1 MPVPGRVPG
10 LPVRPGLLM
19 AAVFGLWGCQLD
31 EVSVA
36 LPKDV
41 LVAEVFVLMGDGED
55 QASAFLHWT
64 LGTRPVQDL
73 LDASVAFVIG
83 DTVVIPLAAEGKAEC
98 LLPGS
103 ADRVDGV
110 CFTAPTLLEDFLRPG
125 DRLEVEIRLG
135 REMELKGGSVVP
147 QDIRLLRPR
156 FAACA
161 LPPARNLQ
169 ITWNRSAG
177 SWAYYAEA
185 TIWNLRRALAPMG
198 IEAEADSVALV
209 GLAISESDTTIMF
222 PREFGIFNRGV
233 LQQEVA
239 LALQEGLPPGAV
251 AEVTVAALDRNWVN
265 WVRGGNFNPSG
276 TVRIPSLRGDGFG
289 VLGSAVRRN
298 VAILGGFPT
307 QTTPSCFSLF

>member
-1 MPVPGRVPG
+1 MASARFRRWQIVSG
-10 LPVRPGLLM
+10 LALAAAYGL
-19 AAVFGLWGCQLD
+19 AGCELD

-41 LVAEVFVLMGDGED
+41 LVAEVFVLLGDGDD

-64 LGTRPVQDL
+64 LGTRPARDL
-73 LDASVAFVIG
+73 MRASVALVVG
-83 DTVVIPLAAEGKAEC
+83 DTLEVPLATGLEAEC
-98 LLPGS
+98 LLPES
-103 ADRVDGV
+103 ADKVEGACFAASPGLEEWLGPGSRV
-110 CFTAPTLLEDFLRPG
+110 
-125 DRLEVEIRLG
+125 EVEIRLDQ
-135 REMELKGGSVVP
+135 ELELWGGTVIP
-147 QDIRLLRPR
+147 QDIQITRPR
-156 FAACA
+156 LPACA
-161 LPPARNLQ
+161 LSPGRNLEV
-169 ITWNRSAG
+169 TWNRSPGA
-177 SWAYYAEA
+177 WAYYAET

-209 GLAISESDTTIMF
+209 GLAISESDTTIVF

-239 LALQEGLPPGAV
+239 LALQKGLPPGAV

-289 VLGSAVRRN
+289 VLGSAVRRS

-307 QTTPSCFSLF
+307 LSTPSCFMGF

>member
-1 MPVPGRVPG
+1 MASARFRRWQIVSG
-10 LPVRPGLLM
+10 LALAAASGL
-19 AAVFGLWGCQLD
+19 AGCELD

-41 LVAEVFVLMGDGED
+41 LVAEVFVLLGDGEP

-64 LGTRPVQDL
+64 LGTRPARDL
-73 LDASVAFVIG
+73 IRASVALVVG
-83 DTVVIPLAAEGKAEC
+83 DTLEVPLVTGLEAEC

-103 ADRVDGV
+103 ADKVEGA
-110 CFTAPTLLEDFLRPG
+110 CFTASPGLEELLGPG
-125 DRLEVEIRLG
+125 SRVEVEIRLDQ
-135 REMELKGGSVVP
+135 ELELRGGTVIP
-147 QDIRLLRPR
+147 QDIQITRPR
-156 FAACA
+156 LPACA
-161 LPPARNLQ
+161 LSPGRNLVV
-169 ITWNRSAG
+169 TWNRSPGA
-177 SWAYYAEA
+177 WAYYAEA

-209 GLAISESDTTIMF
+209 GLAISESDTTIVF

-239 LALQEGLPPGAV
+239 VALQDGLPPGAV
-251 AEVTVAALDRNWVN
+251 AELTVAALDRNWVN

-289 VLGSAVRRN
+289 VLGSAVRRS
-298 VAILGGFPT
+298 VAILGGYPT
-307 QTTPSCFSLF
+307 FSTPSCFIGF